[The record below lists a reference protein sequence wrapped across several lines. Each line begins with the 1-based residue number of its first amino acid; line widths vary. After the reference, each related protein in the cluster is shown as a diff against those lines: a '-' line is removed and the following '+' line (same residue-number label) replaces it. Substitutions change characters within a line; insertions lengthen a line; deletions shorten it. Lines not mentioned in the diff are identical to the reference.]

1 MATKTPGQVIQEMPA
16 GKFVTMAKVMPSG
29 SLQARKDSAGST
41 RFYWRF
47 SIGAKSERVLV
58 GVYDSAASPKSL
70 TPTSKGFSVAAA
82 TRAAEALA
90 LRHYTNRENGG
101 HPALEAASR
110 SAQAAEDEARR
121 NSELN
126 TLEKLLSLYCD
137 YLQDL
142 GRESHK
148 DARSIFNLHVMRA
161 WPDIA
166 GLPAKEVS
174 TEQFADMMRKLIE
187 AGKKRTAN
195 KLRAYAR
202 SAFQVAKAAKSKP
215 SIPVAFKDFG
225 ISINPVAD
233 TLPDETGNR
242 SSKAPLS
249 AHDLRIYWQKI
260 RSMNSPVGA
269 MLRLHLLTG
278 GQRIAQLVR
287 LLSSD
292 ATTEHIVLFD
302 SKGRPGQPVRS
313 HTVPLIKPAREALF
327 EVISSG
333 KWALS
338 TDGGKTHI
346 AATSL
351 SKWAVDAAGDEIPG
365 FLTKRIRS
373 GIETLLASAR
383 VNSDIR
389 GRLQSH
395 GIAGVQAR
403 HYDGHDYFDEKLESL
418 EKVYTLLE
426 KPLSDTQRAKSG

>member
-1 MATKTPGQVIQEMPA
+1 MATKTPGQFIQNMPA
-16 GKFVTMAKVMPSG
+16 AKFVTMGKVMPSG

-47 SIGAKSERVLV
+47 TIGSKSERVLI
-58 GVYDSAASPKSL
+58 GVYDSAAAPKSL
-70 TPTSKGFSVAAA
+70 TPTPKGFSVAAA

-90 LRHYTNRENGG
+90 LRHYANRDSGG
-101 HPALEAASR
+101 HPALVAASR
-110 SAQAAEDEARR
+110 SAQTAEDEARR
-121 NSELN
+121 NANLN
-126 TLEKLLSLYCD
+126 TLERLLSLYCE

-148 DARSIFNLHVMRA
+148 DARSIFNLHVMQA
-161 WPDIA
+161 WPA
-166 GLPAKEVS
+166 VARLPAKEVT

-202 SAFQVAKAAKSKP
+202 SAYQVAKAAKSKP
-215 SIPVAFKDFG
+215 SIPLAFKDFS

-249 AHDLRIYWQKI
+249 ADELRIYWHKI
-260 RSMNSPVGA
+260 RTMNGPAGA

-278 GQRIAQLVR
+278 GQRIAQFVR

-292 ATTEHIVLFD
+292 TTTEHIVLFD
-302 SKGRPGQPVRS
+302 SKGRPGQPARS
-313 HTVPLIKPAREALF
+313 HTVPLIKPARDALL

-338 TDGGKTHI
+338 TDGGQTHI
-346 AATSL
+346 APTSL
-351 SKWAVDAAGDEIPG
+351 SKWAVEAAGADIPG

-418 EKVYTLLE
+418 ETVFELLE
-426 KPLSDTQRAKSG
+426 KPVSTVKRIKSE